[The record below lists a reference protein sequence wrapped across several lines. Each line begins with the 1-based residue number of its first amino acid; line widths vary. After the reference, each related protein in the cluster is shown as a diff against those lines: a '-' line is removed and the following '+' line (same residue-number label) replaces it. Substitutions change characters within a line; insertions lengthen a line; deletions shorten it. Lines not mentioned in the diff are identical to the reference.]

1 MDNNKLPSNGEPQ
14 MSDLRKKWENYWYH
28 YKIQTL
34 IGLVAVVTLIICSV
48 QFFTREVHDYR
59 LMYAGPQIVAL
70 QDIVYMEKAVEEIA
84 DDYDGNGEVAVAFDD
99 IVMLSPEE
107 REAAMEAGAVFNAEF
122 LNTSMTEYY
131 QQIVGG
137 DAVICLLSPY
147 MYEIVHE
154 SDGFLLL
161 CEIFDEIPDSAYD
174 DCGIVLSRTDFG
186 RYFNGINDLPENTVL
201 CIRRLSTMAKF
212 KGEEKTKKAHAASI
226 ELFRRMVEFDAPE
239 SADTSDEQD
248 TAAPA
253 AISSAI
259 DHQAKFVRAGS
270 AVDIAE
276 IISRHSEN
284 ASSLAISSVQHIL
297 LSHVANADEMSALRS
312 DIAEYYSNK
321 WGKDES
327 TFTEAVQEYDAEFF
341 DDNALFI
348 LALCEPSGS
357 IQHEV
362 EFVRVIKG
370 ESVSVGVERVT
381 DAKTNDVAFWYGIV
395 EVKKSDLEEVAEF
408 DAWYLN

>member
-1 MDNNKLPSNGEPQ
+1 M
-14 MSDLRKKWENYWYH
+14 
-28 YKIQTL
+28 
-34 IGLVAVVTLIICSV
+34 
-48 QFFTREVHDYR
+48 
-59 LMYAGPQIVAL
+59 
-70 QDIVYMEKAVEEIA
+70 
-84 DDYDGNGEVAVAFDD
+84 
-99 IVMLSPEE
+99 
-107 REAAMEAGAVFNAEF
+107 
-122 LNTSMTEYY
+122 
-131 QQIVGG
+131 
-137 DAVICLLSPY
+137 
-147 MYEIVHE
+147 
-154 SDGFLLL
+154 
-161 CEIFDEIPDSAYD
+161 
-174 DCGIVLSRTDFG
+174 
-186 RYFNGINDLPENTVL
+186 
-201 CIRRLSTMAKF
+201 
-212 KGEEKTKKAHAASI
+212 
-226 ELFRRMVEFDAPE
+226 
-239 SADTSDEQD
+239 
-248 TAAPA
+248 
-253 AISSAI
+253 
-259 DHQAKFVRAGS
+259 
-270 AVDIAE
+270 
-276 IISRHSEN
+276 
-284 ASSLAISSVQHIL
+284 